1 MEISWEGFQ
10 KIGKF
15 PKGETLNGKFREK
28 KKVKWNGNSRY
39 SRYSSQGC
47 PRLWKLRNILFHST
61 LKISR
66 SWNHFFYRIKSAILR
81 EMLSH
86 SLLEIFGRTGSA
98 HFHSSCICVYP
109 QHLRRCVINFTKHVS
124 AISSSVTNVY
134 FATRYLTNSM
144 KYWCWYAVYC
154 LQRHKSYLS
163 TNSHVTCSSSMSA
176 TFSNSILCTVHTTY
190 WQQTHWRKTTR
201 INELVEWIKSHK
213 LK

>member
-1 MEISWEGFQ
+1 MVW
-10 KIGKF
+10 KF
-15 PKGETLNGKFREK
+15 PGKVSRKSENFLKAKHWMENSGK
-28 KKVKWNGNSRY
+28 KEVKWNGNSRY

-86 SLLEIFGRTGSA
+86 SLLEISGRTGSA

-124 AISSSVTNVY
+124 AILSSVADVY

-144 KYWCWYAVYC
+144 KYWCWLV
-154 LQRHKSYLS
+154 
-163 TNSHVTCSSSMSA
+163 CSVLPSA
-176 TFSNSILCTVHTTY
+176 A
-190 WQQTHWRKTTR
+190 Q
-201 INELVEWIKSHK
+201 K
-213 LK
+213 LFVNQ